1 MCNISHTTQILKE
14 GIELE
19 STETVDKLFFELA
32 SETRLSILR
41 ELQTKNLKMQ
51 ELARH
56 LDITATDAF
65 RQLERLS
72 SALLVQRQ
80 PDGAYA
86 LTQYGKLELHIAS
99 SIEFV
104 LKNKQY
110 FLTHDIWQLPPK
122 FINRIG
128 ELSQAT
134 LRMGLVE
141 STFRSSQMIGEA
153 KKLMWAI
160 SPEPLMIT
168 FDELSKQI
176 PAGAEYRILSPQS
189 PAKFHNLENRTL
201 AFCPAIC
208 ALTENGAALCF
219 RFVDGR
225 LDYAGFLG
233 NDDVFRQWVKD
244 LFLYYWEWGKRF

>member
-1 MCNISHTTQILKE
+1 
-14 GIELE
+14 
-19 STETVDKLFFELA
+19 
-32 SETRLSILR
+32 
-41 ELQTKNLKMQ
+41 
-51 ELARH
+51 
-56 LDITATDAF
+56 
-65 RQLERLS
+65 
-72 SALLVQRQ
+72 
-80 PDGAYA
+80 
-86 LTQYGKLELHIAS
+86 
-99 SIEFV
+99 
-104 LKNKQY
+104 
-110 FLTHDIWQLPPK
+110 
-122 FINRIG
+122 
-128 ELSQAT
+128 
-134 LRMGLVE
+134 
-141 STFRSSQMIGEA
+141 MIGEA